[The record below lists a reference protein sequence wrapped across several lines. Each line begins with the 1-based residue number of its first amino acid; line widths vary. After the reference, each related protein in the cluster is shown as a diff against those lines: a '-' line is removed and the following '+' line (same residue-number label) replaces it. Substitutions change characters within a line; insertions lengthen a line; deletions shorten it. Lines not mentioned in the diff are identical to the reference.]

1 MSTSQ
6 IPHSDSQVQSFHHRF
21 RGDAAY
27 RDTIL
32 RDPSPVLRELGLDDS
47 VTARAKST
55 IVGEGETATLAFV
68 IEIPAGEETAEAV
81 TFEWPDR
88 WALLMN
94 KTNVPLNLEW
104 WNVGLQEGA
113 HPVRPHSGHYLGIR
127 TLEEWMLG
135 KCNLWRASFLARD
148 NRNNHVVH
156 EGFHV
161 TCGKVI
167 NKMEATEV
175 NGKIRIVESHPE
187 MP

>member
-6 IPHSDSQVQSFHHRF
+6 IPNPDSRVQSFHHRF

-27 RDTIL
+27 RDAIL

-47 VTARAKST
+47 VTARAKPT
-55 IVGEGETATLAFV
+55 IAGEGENATLAFV
-68 IEIPAGEETAEAV
+68 IEIPASEETAEA
-81 TFEWPDR
+81 TKFEWPDR

-94 KTNVPLNLEW
+94 NTGVPLNLEW
-104 WNVGLQEGA
+104 WNLGIQEGA
-113 HPVRPHSGHYLGIR
+113 RPVRPHSGLYLGIR
-127 TLEEWMLG
+127 TLEEWALG
-135 KCNLWRASFLARD
+135 KCNLWKASFLARD
-148 NRNNHVVH
+148 NRNNLVLH

-167 NKMEATEV
+167 NKMEAKEV
-175 NGKIRIVESHPE
+175 NGKIHITESHPE